1 MITFLLLSSMLTVAT
16 QPSGTYTSQLI
27 FPPQKQH
34 NHGSCIVELP
44 NGDLLTAWY
53 RGSGER
59 QADDVVIL
67 GSRIKKGGTSWSE
80 PFLMADTPG
89 YPDCN
94 ASMIIDQQKRLW
106 LLYPTILDNHW
117 ESAITRYKIS
127 RDYQKPGVPKW
138 EVSDDLLPK
147 PGPEFLTVVE
157 RDLEK
162 MWAPTLQA
170 ATDAQ
175 KETLQKYLAEKRKRA
190 QDKLSVRLGWMP
202 RAHPF
207 LADNGRLII
216 PLYSDGFDFSLMSY
230 TDDGS
235 ATWKVSEPLVGPGNV
250 QPSLARRKDG
260 ALVAYF
266 RDNGP
271 PPQRV
276 IVSESRDNG
285 HTWSPSRDIDLPN
298 PGSGLEVVAL
308 KSGRW
313 LLICNPTERGR
324 HAIGMYISDDEGRT
338 WPRIKYLEK
347 DDPGAGAGSYSY
359 PSIIQGKDGTIHA
372 TYSYT
377 VNRANREPEGTGET
391 IKYARFSEAW
401 LLDGSARP

>member
-1 MITFLLLSSMLTVAT
+1 MLNTLLLSLMLTISPHPAGGY
-16 QPSGTYTSQLI
+16 SSQLL

-67 GSRIKKGGTSWSE
+67 GSRMKKGASWSE

-94 ASMIIDQQKRLW
+94 AAMIVDQQKRLW

-127 RDYQKPGVPKW
+127 RDYQKTGAPTWV
-138 EVSDDLLPK
+138 VSDDLLPK
-147 PGPEFLTVVE
+147 PGPEFQGAVE
-157 RDLEK
+157 RDLDK
-162 MWAPTLQA
+162 MWAPAFQA
-170 ATDAQ
+170 ASDAQ
-175 KETLQKYLAEKRKRA
+175 KELLQKYLADKRKRA

-230 TDDGS
+230 TDDGG

-260 ALVAYF
+260 TLVAYF

-276 IVSESRDNG
+276 MVSESRDNG
-285 HTWSPSRDIDLPN
+285 QTWSPSQDMTLPN
-298 PGSGLEVVAL
+298 PGSGLEVMVT

-324 HAIGMYISDDEGRT
+324 HAIGIYVSDDEGRT
-338 WPRIKYLEK
+338 WPRLKYLEK
-347 DDPGAGAGSYSY
+347 DDPGSGAGSYSY

-377 VNRANREPEGTGET
+377 TSRANREKEGAGES
-391 IKYARFSEAW
+391 IKYARFTEAW
-401 LLDGSARP
+401 LLEGTERP